1 MLLNYLIYLNIQ
13 KYADIIL
20 QKFNI
25 SFINLFLKDK
35 RRDCTKKKKKI
46 ILHITVAYQ
55 VALQENVIFLSK
67 IQNNKQDIFITYL
80 NST

>member
-35 RRDCTKKKKKI
+35 RRDCTKKKE
-46 ILHITVAYQ
+46 
-55 VALQENVIFLSK
+55 ENNFV
-67 IQNNKQDIFITYL
+67 YHC
-80 NST
+80 

>member
-35 RRDCTKKKKKI
+35 RRDCTKKRRK
-46 ILHITVAYQ
+46 
-55 VALQENVIFLSK
+55 
-67 IQNNKQDIFITYL
+67 
-80 NST
+80 